1 MGFLTGAYL
10 KMQTARMRLQLQN
23 ELTQITMQMNRV
35 TKQVG
40 QMERMMS
47 SQQRQM
53 NMALQ
58 NQYRYGMTNLANEQG
73 FNFLNG
79 VNIWDAA
86 AKLSDEEKAE
96 RLQKMQGYQ
105 YTQQQMQMYF
115 SQAQSIWAD
124 QFEMMREAQLQPL
137 KDLEESLG
145 VRKAN
150 IESRLKLIEGQEQAA
165 QQMEKSSPKDFVP
178 DYTGQG

>member
-10 KMQTARMRLQLQN
+10 KMQSARMRLQLQN

-53 NMALQ
+53 NMAMQ
-58 NQYRYGMTNLANEQG
+58 NQYRFGMTNLANEQG
-73 FNFLNG
+73 LNFLNG
-79 VNIWDAA
+79 VNVWDA
-86 AKLSDEEKAE
+86 AKLSEEEKAE
-96 RLQKMQGYQ
+96 RLMKMQSYQ
-105 YTQQQMQMYF
+105 NTQQQMQMQF

-137 KDLEESLG
+137 KDLEESLA

-165 QQMEKSSPKDFVP
+165 QQMEKSSQKDFVP

>member
-10 KMQTARMRLQLQN
+10 KMQTARMRLQLQH
-23 ELTQITMQMNRV
+23 ELTSIMSQMNRV

-53 NMALQ
+53 NMAMQ
-58 NQYRYGMTNLANEQG
+58 NQYRFGMMDLANRQG

-79 VNIWDAA
+79 ASVWDAA
-86 AKLSDEEKAE
+86 GLSDAQKAE
-96 RLQKMQGYQ
+96 RLQYMQAYQ
-105 YTQQQMQMYF
+105 NTQQQMQMQF
-115 SQAQSIWAD
+115 AQAQSIWAD

-137 KDLEESLG
+137 KDLEESLA

-150 IESRLKLIEGQEQAA
+150 IESRIKLIEDQEQAA
-165 QQMEKSSPKDFVP
+165 QQMEKSSQKDFVP

>member
-10 KMQTARMRLQLQN
+10 KMQSARMRLQLQN
-23 ELTQITMQMNRV
+23 ELTRITMQMNRV

-53 NMALQ
+53 NMAMQ
-58 NQYRYGMTNLANEQG
+58 NQYRFGMTNLANEQG

-79 VNIWDAA
+79 ASLWDA
-86 AKLSDEEKAE
+86 AKLSEEEKAE
-96 RLQKMQGYQ
+96 RVMKMQAYQ
-105 YTQQQMQMYF
+105 NTQQYMQMQF

-137 KDLEESLG
+137 KDLEESLA

-165 QQMEKSSPKDFVP
+165 QQMEKSSQKDFVP

>member
-53 NMALQ
+53 NMVLQ
-58 NQYRYGMTNLANEQG
+58 NQYRYGMTNLANKQG
-73 FNFLNG
+73 LNFLNG
-79 VNIWDAA
+79 VNVWDAA

-96 RLQKMQGYQ
+96 RPKYSTIHANAFL
-105 YTQQQMQMYF
+105 
-115 SQAQSIWAD
+115 SSSIH
-124 QFEMMREAQLQPL
+124 
-137 KDLEESLG
+137 LG
-145 VRKAN
+145 RP
-150 IESRLKLIEGQEQAA
+150 I
-165 QQMEKSSPKDFVP
+165 
-178 DYTGQG
+178 

>member
-1 MGFLTGAYL
+1 
-10 KMQTARMRLQLQN
+10 MRLQLQN
-23 ELTQITMQMNRV
+23 ELTSIVSQMNRV

-53 NMALQ
+53 NMAMQ
-58 NQYRYGMTNLANEQG
+58 NQYRFGMMDLANKQG
-73 FNFLNG
+73 LNFWNG
-79 VNIWDAA
+79 VNVWDAA
-86 AKLSDEEKAE
+86 AGLSDAEKAS
-96 RLQKMQGYQ
+96 RLEKMQAYQ
-105 YTQQQMQMYF
+105 NTQQYMQMQF

-137 KDLEESLG
+137 KDLEESLA

-165 QQMEKSSPKDFVP
+165 QQMEKSSQKDFVP